1 MHPKTTVKQAGFTLI
16 ELLVVIAII
25 SILASMLMP
34 VFARARAKARQTA
47 CVSNVKQI
55 VLAIKMYIQDADE
68 QLPFGLNGGG
78 TFWHGAIYS
87 YTHNKQILRCPDRK
101 DRYVGYGFNYL
112 CSGISEGA
120 FFDAASKIV
129 IGDVPPECLGVT
141 NSSAGSEWWV
151 NDPGNDICG
160 VPGDAVGTMVS
171 AGTEDAEN
179 NNFSAIGRPQR
190 HNDGCNW
197 GYADGHAKWGR
208 EEGLDQA
215 AFWNPTTVTD

>member
-55 VLAIKMYIQDADE
+55 
-68 QLPFGLNGGG
+68 
-78 TFWHGAIYS
+78 AIYS